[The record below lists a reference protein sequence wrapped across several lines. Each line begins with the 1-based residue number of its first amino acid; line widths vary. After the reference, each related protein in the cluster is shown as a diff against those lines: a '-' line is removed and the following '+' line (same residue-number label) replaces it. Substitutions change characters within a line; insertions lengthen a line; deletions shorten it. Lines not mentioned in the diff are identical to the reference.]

1 MDKLNQEEAI
11 TLGKF
16 IGQLLGLAHWLL
28 IMLVV
33 SGLLWL
39 ASLTPM
45 FTSIFINILLEL
57 ALLGCIFI
65 AGLILAGNI
74 LAYYYVL
81 GCEMNNLDRF
91 IRQTKKKAGK

>member
-1 MDKLNQEEAI
+1 MDELNQEEAN

-39 ASLTPM
+39 ASLTPI
-45 FTSIFINILLEL
+45 FTSIFISILLEL

-65 AGLILAGNI
+65 AGFILVGNI
-74 LAYYYVL
+74 LAYYYVK
-81 GCEMNNLDRF
+81 GCVSRRLDVY
-91 IRQTKKKAGK
+91 IAKVKKKTGK

>member
-1 MDKLNQEEAI
+1 MDELNQEEAI

-39 ASLTPM
+39 FSLVPLLSGP
-45 FTSIFINILLEL
+45 FTSMLLEL
-57 ALLGCIFI
+57 ALWACIFL
-65 AGLILAGNI
+65 GSFILAGNI
-74 LAYYYVL
+74 VAYYYVL
-81 GCEMNNLDRF
+81 GCINRNLDRF
-91 IRQTKKKAGK
+91 IEQNKKKGDN

>member
-1 MDKLNQEEAI
+1 MEKINQYEAA

-16 IGQLLGLAHWLL
+16 IGNLLKLAHWLF

-39 ASLTPM
+39 ASLLPM
-45 FTSIFINILLEL
+45 LSGPFISILLEL
-57 ALLGCIFI
+57 VLWACVFI
-65 AGLILAGNI
+65 ASFILVGNI

-81 GCEMNNLDRF
+81 GCEMNNLERF
-91 IRQTKKKAGK
+91 SEQAYKKAGK